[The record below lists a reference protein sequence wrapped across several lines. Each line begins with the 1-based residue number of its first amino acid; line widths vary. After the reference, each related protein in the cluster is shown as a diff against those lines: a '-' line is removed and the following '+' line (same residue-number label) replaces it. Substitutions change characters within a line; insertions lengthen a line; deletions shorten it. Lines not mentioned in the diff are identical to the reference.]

1 MMLEAPLMVTAV
13 RQMANANVEIMS
25 LVANVT
31 SQNLDSMHQHYIRC
45 LLKSKMDE
53 RQMAMSLDLM
63 YKKVNSLDILE
74 RDTL

>member
-1 MMLEAPLMVTAV
+1 MVTAA

-25 LVANVT
+25 LVANAT

-45 LLKSKMDE
+45 LQKLRMDE
-53 RQMAMSLDLM
+53 HQMAMSLDLM